1 MASNKPIYGP
11 VQGSS
16 AYYDDKRNRQIPQ
29 LTFPNMSIA
38 QAGNSGKVN
47 TNAILQSTTIKNPIP
62 EVYYSEGSLYNN
74 SGSIRPS
81 VPQGGTSTNVGYS
94 YQKPK
99 AITNYDW
106 DTGAGLLTPDSPLIQ
121 PVVYK
126 NEFSPESTMSMAQ
139 DIYNEYY
146 ADIVAQQQKKNT
158 QAYRD
163 TAADAA
169 ATAGAAGM
177 ATGSRGSVQ
186 LQNQANREA
195 QEANLAYQQQQ
206 QLQAFQDTL
215 NARQLELQNK
225 VADYENAWQEVQQYG
240 YVVTEKTGQL
250 LGIVPGQQLTTLD
263 YKTTMSNIAQAV
275 ANAEAEKVRLNQQQQ
290 QLDMAWAEF
299 QEGIRQYEKDYA
311 LNEFQVKNTVTN
323 TLYERVVDMLG
334 RYDTVTPALAAL
346 GAQVGMNMQ
355 VGSSTAQYMS
365 EAEILAQRNNETSFT
380 NNMTLE
386 QMATSFLPT
395 IKQIGGV
402 SNPATFA
409 NWVASQVASGASA
422 NTIQGNI
429 DRMSGEE
436 LTAIGINDDNTSKKR
451 AMNAVLQLMNTTQ
464 GLSGGGLSTSE
475 IQQAEKQL
483 TGSGLFTGSFLN
495 AISTATSGG
504 YSVNYWGRPDRPQ
517 NVQRSNITV
526 TDVDGRTR
534 TYTLPTNLS
543 DLYDVANSVSFWNSN
558 TLGIGNAS
566 DRQASLAYLA
576 AYFYSNGK
584 LKSNVRLQYY

>member
-1 MASNKPIYGP
+1 
-11 VQGSS
+11 
-16 AYYDDKRNRQIPQ
+16 
-29 LTFPNMSIA
+29 
-38 QAGNSGKVN
+38 
-47 TNAILQSTTIKNPIP
+47 
-62 EVYYSEGSLYNN
+62 
-74 SGSIRPS
+74 
-81 VPQGGTSTNVGYS
+81 
-94 YQKPK
+94 
-99 AITNYDW
+99 
-106 DTGAGLLTPDSPLIQ
+106 
-121 PVVYK
+121 
-126 NEFSPESTMSMAQ
+126 
-139 DIYNEYY
+139 
-146 ADIVAQQQKKNT
+146 
-158 QAYRD
+158 
-163 TAADAA
+163 
-169 ATAGAAGM
+169 M

-311 LNEFQVKNTVTN
+311 LNEFQVKNNVTN

-409 NWVASQVASGASA
+409 NWVAAQVASGASA

-436 LTAIGINDDNTSKKR
+436 LTAIGINDDNTSKRR

-526 TDVDGRTR
+526 TDADGRTR

>member
-11 VQGSS
+11 VQGSQGF
-16 AYYDDKRNRQIPQ
+16 YDNKRNRQVQ
-29 LTFPNMSIA
+29 QMTYPNMSIN
-38 QAGNSGKVN
+38 QASRSGVVN
-47 TNAILQSTTIKNPIP
+47 TNMQTQIP
-62 EVYYSEGSLYNN
+62 EVYYSEGSIYNN
-74 SGSIRPS
+74 IGSITPS

-139 DIYNEYY
+139 DVYNKYY

-163 TAADAA
+163 TASEAA

-263 YKTTMSNIAQAV
+263 YKTTMSNIASAV
-275 ANAEAEKVRLNQQQQ
+275 AAAEAEKVRLNQQQQ
-290 QLDMAWAEF
+290 QLDMAWMDF

-311 LNEFQVKNTVTN
+311 LNEYQIKNNVTN
-323 TLYERVVDMLG
+323 TLYDRVVDMLG
-334 RYDTVTPALAAL
+334 RYDTVTPELAAL
-346 GAQVGMNMQ
+346 GAQVGMNLQ

-365 EAEILAQRNNETSFT
+365 EAEIQAQKNNETTFT
-380 NNMTLE
+380 NNATLT
-386 QMATSFLPT
+386 QMATSFMPA
-395 IKQIGGV
+395 IRQIGGV
-402 SNPATFA
+402 SNPSTFA
-409 NWVASQVASGASA
+409 NWLAEQVANGSSA
-422 NTIQGNI
+422 TVIQDTINKM
-429 DRMSGEE
+429 DSKA
-436 LTAIGINDDNTSKKR
+436 LTAAGIGTTNTAKR
-451 AMNAVLQLMNTTQ
+451 KATEAVLQVLNTTQ
-464 GLSGGGLSTSE
+464 GLSSNISNSD
-475 IQQAEKQL
+475 IQRAEKQL

-495 AISTATSGG
+495 AISSATSGE
-504 YSVNYWGRPDRPQ
+504 YSSNYWGTPNRPQ
-517 NVQRSNITV
+517 NVQSSNITV
-526 TDVDGRTR
+526 TDANGRTK

-543 DLYDVANSVSFWNSN
+543 DLYEVANSVSFWNSN
-558 TLGIGNAS
+558 TLGIGNQS

-576 AYFYSNGK
+576 QYFYSNGK
-584 LKSNVRLQYY
+584 LKSNVTLQYY